1 MEKQKNTSD
10 NQKNLQWIWPGLI
23 SLVVLGSTII
33 SAFLASTL
41 NLSSDVLL
49 QFIFLTIGCSVS
61 YWVGQK
67 SVKKAAKEMVEPYAK
82 SAFRRL
88 LSLYHNLARAAT
100 VIQSGQ
106 VSDSQENYQVTLAR
120 LEEIV
125 AAQLITADDALEDW
139 RDIVPEDVKELS
151 QERQLKT
158 Q

>member
-1 MEKQKNTSD
+1 M
-10 NQKNLQWIWPGLI
+10 
-23 SLVVLGSTII
+23 
-33 SAFLASTL
+33 
-41 NLSSDVLL
+41 
-49 QFIFLTIGCSVS
+49 
-61 YWVGQK
+61 
-67 SVKKAAKEMVEPYAK
+67 
-82 SAFRRL
+82 
-88 LSLYHNLARAAT
+88 
-100 VIQSGQ
+100 IQSGQ